1 MRGSQ
6 GLNDLVR
13 QGAGNAGGSPATDE
27 NGDTFKDVLFKSIE
41 QVNHLQGEADAA
53 QEGIA
58 TGDRSLEDVILA
70 TQKADTAF
78 RALLAVRNKFTAAYE
93 ELKQIRV

>member
-6 GLNDLVR
+6 GLNDLL
-13 QGAGNAGGSPATDE
+13 GAGGAGGAGATNE
-27 NGDTFKDVLFKSIE
+27 NGDTFKDALFKSIE